1 MGAAGFTCFHTGMH
15 NSFGARLRHQRE
27 RRGLSVKE
35 IADQTKIKASLL
47 DGLERDDISQWPA
60 GIFRRAYVRTYANA
74 IGYDADTAVREFLD
88 CHPEPVEPI
97 DLPPPA
103 PNRLRNFVE
112 SALGSFRKPSSVSA
126 TTGDAEAV
134 RRTPDTGSRTPSS
147 VPRISNLVPRTSNP
161 GPRTSDPG
169 PRTSD
174 PGPRTSDPGRPI
186 SDLDLLGVARIC
198 TELGRVDQSRQVLPL
213 LREAAKILGG
223 QGLIVW
229 GWDGVAE
236 ELKPAF
242 VHGYAAKV
250 RSRLRGVS
258 ADADNVTAAAFR
270 TKTVLAVGGDEGA
283 NGALAVPLLTPSGCA
298 GVLAIELPDGREQAA
313 AVRAI
318 ASIFAAMLAQLVG
331 VSTGESRDG
340 APGVGPSLET
350 QPG

>member
-1 MGAAGFTCFHTGMH
+1 MH

-74 IGYDADTAVREFLD
+74 IGYDADTAIREFLE

-97 DLPPPA
+97 DLPPPP
-103 PNRLRNFVE
+103 PNRLRNLVE

-126 TTGDAEAV
+126 TTGHAEAV
-134 RRTPDTGSRTPSS
+134 QRTPDSGSRTLSS

-161 GPRTSDPG
+161 APRASDPG

-174 PGPRTSDPGRPI
+174 PGPRI

-223 QGLIVW
+223 HGLIVW

-250 RSRLRGVS
+250 RSRLRGVR

-270 TKTVLAVGGDEGA
+270 SKTVLAVGGDEGS

-313 AVRAI
+313 PVRAI

-340 APGVGPSLET
+340 APGAGPSLEI